1 MACTVVVD
9 GFFGDGGK
17 GKIVSYLVGADNVAV
32 CARGGVGP
40 NAGHTVVK
48 DGVTYKLR
56 MVPCGFVNPDTRLLI
71 GPGVVVNP
79 EVVLK
84 EVEELGIHGRFGIDP
99 QCAIIE
105 PKHVEADKRGHLK
118 EKIGTTGT
126 GTGPCNADRALRVAK
141 MANEIPEFEEFIS
154 DVPAELNDALDS
166 GANVLLEG
174 TQGTYLS
181 LYHGTYPYVTSNDVC
196 ASAICSDVGVGPTRV
211 DQVVLVFKAY
221 VTRVGAGY
229 LAGEISADEAKR
241 RGWDEYGTVTGRQ
254 RRAAPFNFDLAKR
267 AAMLNGATQ
276 LAVTKMDVLYPDC
289 KSTHEFSDLNPEAV
303 AFIEK
308 IEEEVGLPVTLVGC
322 KSGTEPIWLKRLA
335 ILSSRLMSTFMLPA
349 ISATDTELSSE
360 RRSDEHSLTITS
372 VQPISEDIGVPNW
385 WAVSLAIP
393 TQM

>member
-1 MACTVVVD
+1 MNAFQGGFILACTVVVD

-17 GKIVSYLVGADNVAV
+17 GKIVSYLVVADDVAV

-48 DGVTYKLR
+48 DGVTFKLR

-105 PKHVEADKRGHLK
+105 PKHIEADKRGHLK

-141 MANEIPEFEEFIS
+141 MAKEIPEFKCFIS
-154 DVPAELNDALDS
+154 DVPRELNDALDS
-166 GANVLLEG
+166 GANVILEG
-174 TQGTYLS
+174 TQGTYIS

-211 DQVVLVFKAY
+211 DEVVLVFKAY

-229 LAGEISADEAKR
+229 LAGEISAEEAKK

-276 LAVTKMDVLYPDC
+276 LAVTKLDVLYPDC
-289 KSTHEFSDLNPEAV
+289 KSTHELSDLNPEAV

-308 IEEEVGLPVTLVGC
+308 IEEEIGLPVTLI
-322 KSGTEPIWLKRLA
+322 GTGPGVKEVI
-335 ILSSRLMSTFMLPA
+335 
-349 ISATDTELSSE
+349 D
-360 RRSDEHSLTITS
+360 RR
-372 VQPISEDIGVPNW
+372 
-385 WAVSLAIP
+385 
-393 TQM
+393 

>member
-1 MACTVVVD
+1 MNAFQGGFILACTVVVD

-17 GKIVSYLVGADNVAV
+17 GKIVSYLVVADDVAV

-105 PKHVEADKRGHLK
+105 PKHIEADRRGHLK

-141 MANEIPEFEEFIS
+141 MAKEIPEFEGFIS

-166 GANVLLEG
+166 GANVILEG
-174 TQGTYLS
+174 TQGTYIS

-211 DQVVLVFKAY
+211 DEVVLVFKAY

-229 LAGEISADEAKR
+229 LAGEISAEEAKK

-276 LAVTKMDVLYPDC
+276 LAVTKLDILYPDC
-289 KSTHEFSDLNPEAV
+289 KGTNKFSDLNPEAV

-308 IEEEVGLPVTLVGC
+308 IEEEVGLPVTLI
-322 KSGTEPIWLKRLA
+322 GTGPGVKEVI
-335 ILSSRLMSTFMLPA
+335 
-349 ISATDTELSSE
+349 D
-360 RRSDEHSLTITS
+360 RR
-372 VQPISEDIGVPNW
+372 
-385 WAVSLAIP
+385 
-393 TQM
+393 